1 MWGVTDKGLVWRWLS
16 SACLNEVR
24 TGLRWSWRM
33 RGWANPRLGI
43 SPGME
48 TRGREDERVL
58 RVVSKA
64 GERWCMLLREASEL
78 VRDLRCR
85 R

>member
-1 MWGVTDKGLVWRWLS
+1 
-16 SACLNEVR
+16 
-24 TGLRWSWRM
+24 M
-33 RGWANPRLGI
+33 RGWANPRLRI